1 MATYQLSIFIFR
13 RDLRLSD
20 NTGLIKA
27 MENSKQVVPLFICTP
42 TQLSDQNKYKSSN
55 AIQFM
60 IESLYDLDQ
69 QIDKSKTGCSLWVTY
84 GDELAILKKI
94 HSKIKYNAIY
104 LNADYTPYALSRD
117 KLIENFCR
125 SKSIDFHSETDIL
138 LTDTLETRAKNG
150 NVYHIFT
157 QFYNTSLKLEIR
169 KPQRNNHNNFKPLI
183 TDFSTWKI
191 NKIDKYLLGKNF
203 YQLNPDLAIRGGRF
217 FGLGVLS
224 KIAKFKTYSKTRD
237 IMSTNT
243 TRLSPHNK
251 FGTVSIREVYVA
263 FKTKAKSVDLC
274 KQLYWRDFY
283 YYIGVHYK
291 KQFYQWQHITKISK
305 NKIPWQHN
313 RTYLLAWQNGRT
325 GFPIVDAGMTELNT
339 SGFMHN
345 RGRLITSSFL
355 SKDLLIDWKHGEQ
368 YFSQNLV
375 DIDRA
380 QNTGNWNWSS
390 SFGLD
395 STPFLR
401 ILNPHTQSA
410 KYDPQCLYIKK
421 WLPMLADIESS
432 HLHQWNKYYHLYPDI
447 DYPKP
452 IVDHDVRRKLFI
464 KYHNANFK

>member
-1 MATYQLSIFIFR
+1 MVTYQLSIFIFR

-27 MENSKQVVPLFICTP
+27 MENSERVIPLFICTP

-60 IESLYDLDQ
+60 IESLHDLDQ
-69 QIDKSKTGCSLWVTY
+69 QIHKSKTGCSLWVTY

-94 HSKIKYNAIY
+94 YSKIKYNAIY
-104 LNADYTPYALSRD
+104 INADYTPYAISRD
-117 KLIENFCR
+117 KLIENFCW

-150 NVYHIFT
+150 NTYRIFT

-169 KPQRNNHNNFKPLI
+169 KPRRNNHNNFKSLI

-191 NKIDKYLLGKNF
+191 NKIDKYLLEKNF
-203 YQLNPDLAIRGGRF
+203 YQLNPNLAIRGGRF
-217 FGLGVLS
+217 FGLGGLS
-224 KIAKFKTYSKTRD
+224 KIAKFKTYSKTHD
-237 IMSTNT
+237 VMSINT

-251 FGTVSIREVYVA
+251 FGTISIREVYTA
-263 FKTKAKSVDLC
+263 FKTKAKSADLC

-283 YYIGVHYK
+283 YYIGVHFK
-291 KQFYQWQHITKISK
+291 KQFYQWQHVTKISK
-305 NKIPWQHN
+305 NKISWQYN
-313 RTYLLAWQNGRT
+313 RTYLVSWKNGRT

-339 SGFMHN
+339 TGFMHN

-368 YFSQNLV
+368 YFSQKLV

-380 QNTGNWNWSS
+380 QNMGNWNWSS

-421 WLPMLADIESS
+421 WLPELADIEPS

-452 IVDHDVRRKLFI
+452 IIDHDVRRKLFI